1 MLGNLIRY
9 GGVVVVVF
17 LIAFLMEPRTP
28 AEAPEPSQDQYEL
41 AVKERQGKGEAI
53 AASVARNSIDPM
65 LVGGDERDLL
75 LEAITMNVKEDTP
88 EMLYLSISDKDG
100 DILAHT
106 EASLVHTPYSPPE
119 GAKPMQDA
127 ARLAQTLES
136 PEFGDYYDCGVAI
149 SLGGDTKM
157 GEVHLGL
164 RAIPKPEG
172 AGAGAAA
179 PTGPRLGLFIALGV
193 GLVGVAVLSLLSKS
207 PSGQAGP
214 VVDAEKAGQLKK
226 EEAALMKRIAEMRN
240 DEESQRQK
248 LVKVKG
254 EFADLST
261 QVQAKRQELTQL
273 GVGAAKGTK
282 ISEEV
287 NALRDEG
294 AALQRRIQSL
304 KAREASLIQSIKEKR
319 EEEQGLETKL
329 DQEKSVIRER
339 AASGEDEGEL
349 AQRIESKKREELS
362 LTMRIVSKRREE
374 IAISQRVEAKR
385 REELEL
391 MRKVETLKKQMG
403 KTG

>member
-1 MLGNLIRY
+1 MGNLIRY

-17 LIAFLMEPRTP
+17 LIAFLLDQGKP
-28 AEAPEPSQDQYEL
+28 ADTPEPSQNQYEL
-41 AVKERQGKGEAI
+41 AVKERQDRGEAI

-75 LEAITMNVKEDTP
+75 LEAVILNVMEDSP
-88 EMLYLSISDKDG
+88 EILYLGITDKEG
-100 DILAHT
+100 KILAHT
-106 EASLVHTPYSPPE
+106 EASLVGSTYTPPE
-119 GAKPMQDA
+119 GGKPLEEDV
-127 ARLAQTLES
+127 RLAQTLES
-136 PEFGDYYDCGVAI
+136 AEHGSYYDCGVAI
-149 SLGGDTKM
+149 TLGGDTRM

-164 RAIPKPEG
+164 KAIPKPEA
-172 AGAGAAA
+172 AGTEAAA
-179 PTGPRLGLFIALGV
+179 GGGPRLGLFIALAV
-193 GLVGVAVLSLLSKS
+193 GLVGVAVLSFMSKGAV
-207 PSGQAGP
+207 GQQGP
-214 VVDAEKAGQLKK
+214 VIDAEKAEQLKR

-254 EFADLST
+254 EFADVST

-273 GVGAAKGTK
+273 GVGAAKGSK

-287 NALRDEG
+287 NTLREEG

-319 EEEQGLETKL
+319 DEEQGLEQKL

-339 AASGEDEGEL
+339 AASGEDESEL

-391 MRKVETLKKQMG
+391 MRKVETLKKQLG
-403 KTG
+403 KAG